1 MRSEKEK
8 MLSGDLYIANDSEL
22 RKDFFRAKE
31 LVRTYNQ
38 TTEYQDKQRL
48 EIIQKLFKKSGQG
61 VHLEPPFY
69 TDYGCN
75 TEVGDNFYTNYEC
88 IILDIAN
95 VKIGNNVLFG
105 PRVGLYTAGHPI
117 DAVVRNEALEY
128 GKPITIG
135 DNVWVGG
142 NVVVNPGVT
151 IGNNVVIGSGAI
163 VTKDI
168 PDNVIAVGNPCRV
181 LRKINADDKKY
192 WELEKQKY
200 FEN

>member
-8 MLSGDLYIANDSEL
+8 MLSGDLYIAKDSEL
-22 RKDFFRAKE
+22 RRDFLRAKE
-31 LVRTYNQ
+31 LVREYNQ
-38 TTEYQDKQRL
+38 TTEYQEPKRQ
-48 EIIQKLFKKSGQG
+48 EIIQRLFKKSGHG

-75 TEVGDNFYTNYEC
+75 TVVGENFYTNYEC

-117 DAVVRNEALEY
+117 DAVVRNEAFEY

-142 NVVVNPGVT
+142 NVVINPGVT

-168 PDNVIAVGNPCRV
+168 PDDVIAVGNPCRV

>member
-8 MLSGDLYIANDSEL
+8 MLSGDLYIAHDDEL
-22 RKDFFRAKE
+22 RVDFKRAKR
-31 LVRTYNQ
+31 LVREFNQ
-38 TTEYQDKQRL
+38 TTEDQRDKRN
-48 EIIQKLFKKSGQG
+48 EIIQKLFKKSGKG
-61 VHLEPPFY
+61 VYLEPPFY

-75 TEVGDNFYTNYEC
+75 TEVGDNFYANYEA
-88 IILDIAN
+88 IILDIAE

-117 DAVVRNEALEY
+117 DAVIRNEAFEY

-142 NVVVNPGVT
+142 NVVINPGVT
-151 IGNNVVIGSGAI
+151 IGSNVVIGSGAI

-168 PDNVIAVGNPCRV
+168 PDNVIAVGNPCKV
-181 LRKINADDKKY
+181 LREINEQDKKY

-200 FEN
+200 FED

>member
-8 MLSGDLYIANDSEL
+8 MLAGDLYIAHDPEL
-22 RKDFFRAKE
+22 REDFKKAKE
-31 LVRTYNQ
+31 LVREFNH
-38 TTEYQDKQRL
+38 TTEYQLDERQR
-48 EIIQKLFKKSGQG
+48 IIKNLFKKSGKG
-61 VHLEPPFY
+61 DYLEPPFY

-75 TEVGDNFYTNYEC
+75 TEVGDNFYANYEC

-95 VKIGNNVLFG
+95 VKIGNNVFFG

-117 DAVVRNEALEY
+117 DSVIRNEAFEY

-135 DNVWVGG
+135 NDVWVGG
-142 NVVVNPGVT
+142 NVVFNPGVT
-151 IGNNVVIGSGAI
+151 VGNNVVIGSGSI

-168 PDNVIAVGNPCRV
+168 PDNVIAVGNPCKV
-181 LRKINADDKKY
+181 LRKINDKDKKY

-200 FEN
+200 YEN

>member
-8 MLSGDLYIANDSEL
+8 MLAGDLYVANDPEL
-22 RKDFFRAKE
+22 RKDFMKAKQ
-31 LVRTYNQ
+31 LVREYNH
-38 TTEYQDKQRL
+38 TTEDQSEKRSQ
-48 EIIQKLFKKSGQG
+48 IAKKLFKNCGEKTYM
-61 VHLEPPFY
+61 EPPFY

-75 TEVGDNFYTNYEC
+75 TEVGDNFYANYEC

-95 VKIGNNVLFG
+95 VKIGNNVMFG

-117 DAVVRNEALEY
+117 DAIVRNESFEY

-135 DNVWVGG
+135 NDVWVGG

-151 IGNNVVIGSGAI
+151 IGSNVVIGSGSI

-168 PDNVIAVGNPCRV
+168 PDNVIAVGNPCKV
-181 LRKINADDKKY
+181 LREITNEDKKH
-192 WELEKQKY
+192 WEKEKAKY
-200 FEN
+200 FED

>member
-8 MLSGDLYIANDSEL
+8 MLSGDLYIAHDDEL
-22 RKDFFRAKE
+22 RVDFKRAKK
-31 LVRTYNQ
+31 LVREFNQ
-38 TTEYQDKQRL
+38 TTEEQRDQRS
-48 EIIQKLFKKSGQG
+48 EIIQKLFKKSGKG
-61 VHLEPPFY
+61 VYLEPPFY
-69 TDYGCN
+69 TDYGCH
-75 TEVGDNFYTNYEC
+75 TEVGDNFYANYET
-88 IILDIAN
+88 IILDIAE

-117 DAVVRNEALEY
+117 DAVIRNEAFEY

-142 NVVVNPGVT
+142 NVVINPGVT

-168 PDNVIAVGNPCRV
+168 PDDVIAVGNPCKV
-181 LRKINADDKKY
+181 LRKINDQDKKY

-200 FEN
+200 YEN

>member
-8 MLSGDLYIANDSEL
+8 MLSGDLYTANDSEL